1 MLVMTTNKIISKP
14 DFVNIDNSFDIYKV
28 STTEKY
34 ISGGATYL
42 DTLSEDRILSIV
54 FERGNSFFLL
64 AKKGRIS
71 KTDLINILRTYEHG
85 DKLSIDVIPS
95 KQLPENNLLQ
105 LFLNAISYDETG
117 YFSFNNLTGKL
128 LCYNKDWQC
137 TDKKTGRVWGLQCL
151 EVRIAKDMTIHF
163 VAHKMSSILLRKD
176 MFFQKRK
183 FQDYPQYKIAFVNNT
198 LKRVSKEELN
208 NEDNFIIKPVDNEKG
223 FVTFF
228 DFSDSS
234 KFESSKLGCFYNLL
248 NIFEKKYGTYFNVN
262 FEHLGITESIQ
273 LTHSQTSTY
282 KTIVEKTILEKG
294 LNLVDCT
301 GFDTAKEHLQDIANE
316 INNLIPGAQCTVN
329 NSLSKQKLNIRYI
342 KDKSCYEEAEDPH
355 QDRLDGYTIQHITN
369 KYSYD
374 SKASTSNILKELI
387 IKKDIKDRKIS
398 LFDWSALKY
407 DSDWIFGLKNE
418 EQFYFMTIHPNG
430 TFLFEEMEL
439 DLFNQSEYDEY
450 MELLESENTLGLVKD
465 NLGNINLIKNTNLFT
480 MPDFKSVG
488 DILKEVA
495 KTETLPG
502 PILKEILP
510 DFSNLFEN
518 KDYTKQEILARFEN
532 RSQKKAAVEKIFQ
545 DTGIRLYSYLRGKEQ
560 REQYFSGVIDV
571 NYIFINEREA
581 LYNVGELGNGMKN
594 SLERAS
600 VIRKIEAPE
609 GNKLFFQEILPLMGV
624 EFVRYG
630 MLSVIPFPFKY
641 LREKY
646 K

>member
-301 GFDTAKEHLQDIANE
+301 GFDTAKEH
-316 INNLIPGAQCTVN
+316 
-329 NSLSKQKLNIRYI
+329 
-342 KDKSCYEEAEDPH
+342 
-355 QDRLDGYTIQHITN
+355 
-369 KYSYD
+369 
-374 SKASTSNILKELI
+374 
-387 IKKDIKDRKIS
+387 
-398 LFDWSALKY
+398 
-407 DSDWIFGLKNE
+407 
-418 EQFYFMTIHPNG
+418 
-430 TFLFEEMEL
+430 
-439 DLFNQSEYDEY
+439 
-450 MELLESENTLGLVKD
+450 
-465 NLGNINLIKNTNLFT
+465 
-480 MPDFKSVG
+480 
-488 DILKEVA
+488 
-495 KTETLPG
+495 
-502 PILKEILP
+502 
-510 DFSNLFEN
+510 
-518 KDYTKQEILARFEN
+518 
-532 RSQKKAAVEKIFQ
+532 
-545 DTGIRLYSYLRGKEQ
+545 
-560 REQYFSGVIDV
+560 
-571 NYIFINEREA
+571 
-581 LYNVGELGNGMKN
+581 
-594 SLERAS
+594 
-600 VIRKIEAPE
+600 
-609 GNKLFFQEILPLMGV
+609 
-624 EFVRYG
+624 
-630 MLSVIPFPFKY
+630 
-641 LREKY
+641 
-646 K
+646 